1 MKSEKLY
8 EILGNID
15 EKLVKEAEDRSI
27 SPSYILHPKRQK
39 WYAAVACL
47 CIAACIILPIM
58 IHNLSSPHSS
68 VQPGTSQTPP
78 PSTVTPQPDT
88 PSPTPPTPGN
98 PKEERPYTMIDGKK
112 YYTSSID
119 PLTMELPD
127 GFTAAGEFVC
137 QMFNGS
143 YYYNETFYY
152 FTNPDIPEWVYIK
165 RASLNSYSRLVDSR
179 LLYKDLICYNG
190 EYYISM
196 WNVNYLYEDRDVTRE
211 YHDEMYSRYGIR
223 IEGDL
228 PDGFVLAGE
237 AVYSG
242 LETLPTGTLASN
254 NQQAKTVYYSPLD
267 PNVLLVAAKWS
278 TAPST
283 GKMNREGFNVYIRYD
298 CPFAR

>member
-1 MKSEKLY
+1 MTSEKLF

-15 EKLVKEAEDRSI
+15 EKLVKETEDRSI
-27 SPSYILHPKRQK
+27 SPSYIRHPKRQK

-78 PSTVTPQPDT
+78 PSTVTPQPNT
-88 PSPTPPTPGN
+88 PSPTPPTPSN
-98 PKEERPYTMIDGKK
+98 PGAERPYTMIDGIK
-112 YYTSSID
+112 YYGSSID

-127 GFTAAGEFVC
+127 GFTAAGEFVR

-143 YYYNETFYY
+143 YYYNETYY
-152 FTNPDIPEWVYIK
+152 YYTNPDIPEWVYIK
-165 RASLNSYSRLVDSR
+165 QASLNSYSRLVDSR
-179 LLYKDLICYNG
+179 LFGKDLICYNG

-196 WNVNYLYEDRDVTRE
+196 WNVNYSYYDDPVVTQE
-211 YHDEMYSRYGIR
+211 YLDEMNSRYGVR

-242 LETLPTGTLASN
+242 SETLPTGTLASN

-267 PNVLLVAAKWS
+267 PNVLLVATKW
-278 TAPST
+278 TTYPYT
-283 GKMNREGFNVYIRYD
+283 ICEGFDVYIRYD

>member
-1 MKSEKLY
+1 MKSEKLF

-15 EKLVKEAEDRSI
+15 ENLVKQAEDRPRA
-27 SPSYILHPKRQK
+27 PSYILHPKRQK

-68 VQPGTSQTPP
+68 VQPGTSQPN
-78 PSTVTPQPDT
+78 T
-88 PSPTPPTPGN
+88 PSPPTPNTPGT
-98 PKEERPYTMIDGKK
+98 ERPYTMIDGKK
-112 YYTSSID
+112 YYDSSIE

-127 GFTAAGEFVC
+127 GFTAAGEFVR

-152 FTNPDIPEWVYIK
+152 YTNPDIPEWVYIK
-165 RASLNSYSRLVDSR
+165 KASLNSYSRLVDSR
-179 LLYKDLICYNG
+179 LSGKDLICYNG

-196 WNVNYLYEDRDVTRE
+196 WNVNYSYYDAPVVTQE
-211 YHDEMYSRYGIR
+211 YLDEMNSRYGVR

-242 LETLPTGTLASN
+242 SETLPTGTLASN

-267 PNVLLVAAKWS
+267 PNVLLVAAKWTTPPYTIS
-278 TAPST
+278 
-283 GKMNREGFNVYIRYD
+283 EGFYVYIRYD

>member
-1 MKSEKLY
+1 MTSEKLF

-27 SPSYILHPKRQK
+27 SPSYIRHPKRQK

-47 CIAACIILPIM
+47 CIAACMILPIM

-78 PSTVTPQPDT
+78 SSTVTPQPNT
-88 PSPTPPTPGN
+88 PSPIPPTSSNPGA
-98 PKEERPYTMIDGKK
+98 ERPYTMIDGKK
-112 YYTSSID
+112 YYCSSID

-143 YYYNETFYY
+143 YYYNETYY
-152 FTNPDIPEWVYIK
+152 YYTNPDIPEWVYIK

-179 LLYKDLICYNG
+179 LFGKDLICYNG

-196 WNVNYLYEDRDVTRE
+196 WHASYYSEEPDVSRE
-211 YHDEMYSRYGIR
+211 YYDNMKSRYGIR
-223 IEGDL
+223 IEGDA

-237 AVYSG
+237 AVFTG
-242 LETLPTGTLASN
+242 NDTVPTGDLASN
-254 NQQAKTVYYSPLD
+254 DRSGKVYYSPND
-267 PNVLLVAAKWS
+267 PDVLLLETEWTTSPA
-278 TAPST
+278 T
-283 GKMNREGFNVYIRYD
+283 GKMHREGFNVYIRYD

>member
-1 MKSEKLY
+1 MTSEKLY

-15 EKLVKEAEDRSI
+15 ENLVKEAEDRPRA
-27 SPSYILHPKRQK
+27 PSYIRHPKRQK

-68 VQPGTSQTPP
+68 VQPGTSQATP
-78 PSTVTPQPDT
+78 PSTVTPQPNT
-88 PSPTPPTPGN
+88 PSPTPPAPNTPGA
-98 PKEERPYTMIDGKK
+98 ERPYTMIDGKK
-112 YYTSSID
+112 YYTSGND

-127 GFTAAGEFVC
+127 GFTAAGEFVR

-143 YYYNETFYY
+143 YYYNETYY
-152 FTNPDIPEWVYIK
+152 YYTNPDIPEWVYIK

-179 LLYKDLICYNG
+179 LSGKDLICYNG

-196 WNVNYLYEDRDVTRE
+196 WNVNYFYDDRDVTRE

-242 LETLPTGTLASN
+242 SDTVPTGTLASN
-254 NQQAKTVYYSPLD
+254 EKEGKVYYSPND
-267 PNVLLVAAKWS
+267 PNVLLMETKWTVS
-278 TAPST
+278 PST
-283 GKMNREGFNVYIRYD
+283 GKMNREGFDVYIRYD

>member
-15 EKLVKEAEDRSI
+15 EKLVKEAEDRSV

-58 IHNLSSPHSS
+58 IHNLSSP
-68 VQPGTSQTPP
+68 P
-78 PSTVTPQPDT
+78 PSTVTPQPNT
-88 PSPTPPTPGN
+88 PSPTPPTPSN
-98 PKEERPYTMIDGKK
+98 TKEERPYTMIDGKK
-112 YYTSSID
+112 YYTSSND

-127 GFTAAGEFVC
+127 GFTAAGEFVR

-143 YYYNETFYY
+143 FYYNETYYY

-165 RASLNSYSRLVDSR
+165 KASLNSYYRVVDSR
-179 LLYKDLICYNG
+179 LFGKDLICYNG

-196 WNVNYLYEDRDVTRE
+196 WNVNYFNDDRDVTRE
-211 YHDEMYSRYGIR
+211 YYDEMYSRYGVR

-242 LETLPTGTLASN
+242 SDTVPTGTLASN
-254 NQQAKTVYYSPLD
+254 EKEEKVYYSPND
-267 PNVLLVAAKWS
+267 PNVLLMETKWTVS
-278 TAPST
+278 PAT
-283 GKMNREGFNVYIRYD
+283 GKMNREGFDVYIRYD